1 MASSMEWT
9 PRPASKAGFAA
20 KIDVC
25 RYDPDAAA
33 GKRYE
38 ILPNIQCD
46 QIQYREGAE
55 PPTARFRY
63 VLDDR
68 ARAMGWP
75 SQFEEIIRLHGKS
88 DPDPGDENP
97 PRPERAERYV
107 VKTDDRL
114 VVFSRDPAAP
124 KARPEILFD
133 GFAQGPQVDVG
144 GKGQQVTFIAAGVAS
159 RCWDEPIIERLTR
172 QDEDHAVWTDKPV
185 VFNASVLNDPHFGN
199 RARSAK
205 VTNGGRDEQDF
216 PPFVDDRDAEWPWSL
231 SDAAKYLMGA
241 HNPEEEFVDNPDF
254 EILAALLK
262 SRRPKGNA
270 EYFDP
275 SDSETYEETDITV
288 PEYDATGKP
297 WPEALAGLL
306 EHHGFAMAFRC
317 EADEK
322 GLPWNWL
329 EIYRKDG
336 SGPYDPKSIPFQAT
350 GGLLDPSRQAV
361 GAMAVTRDYQSAFNC
376 VAVLGPPPL
385 VEVCVVLAPAFVI
398 QAGDEAFG
406 VVEKYQLANLRLGG
420 GTDINA
426 YRLWVGCDTK
436 TKIIKA
442 VDGEYLTALSL
453 QEQLAEMPFWSS
465 AFPVRVER
473 RRPPRPKLFSGRNAT
488 LEFSTNYKGFVGV
501 LFDPDGDPSDW
512 RPIPWGRGWELLD
525 DRLGIRLTC
534 DNPNA
539 WNLGVEG
546 GDARPAKNHIVK
558 AVKALANPDEA
569 NPPFFLRL
577 TTAIEMDG
585 SARLTGD
592 APARTL
598 VFAARKCH
606 RRDSSPLKHERY
618 RHVTVGDDQ
627 QDWFVHESS
636 PRFNAN
642 ADLKAAKDA
651 ATGIA
656 PERYTGD
663 KLDAYA
669 EQVKQAMENP
679 PVAGTVAIPWIS
691 EAYQV
696 GDQIDEI
703 SGRGLS
709 LCVNAGAEQGE
720 AKRYP
725 YVIGVDWGFANG
737 QSTTLHL
744 SDGRAEP
751 ILR

>member
-1 MASSMEWT
+1 MAEMDWS
-9 PRPASKAGFAA
+9 PRPEPKAGFARRV
-20 KIDVC
+20 DVAI
-25 RYDPDAAA
+25 YDPEAASA
-33 GKRYE
+33 KGRYRVM
-38 ILPNIQCD
+38 PNLQCD
-46 QIQYREGAE
+46 QIQYREGAS

-75 SQFEEIIRLHGKS
+75 TQFETILRLHDKA
-88 DPDPGDENP
+88 DPNPDDPGAP
-97 PRPERAERYV
+97 KPEKASRYV
-107 VKTDDRL
+107 VKTDDRI
-114 VVFSRDPAAP
+114 VVLLRDGDDP
-124 KARPEILFD
+124 KARPAVLFD
-133 GFAQGPQVDVG
+133 GFTQSPQVDVS
-144 GKGQQVTFIAAGVAS
+144 GKGQQVTFVAAGVAS
-159 RCWDEPIIERLTR
+159 RCWDEPITWRLTR

-254 EILAALLK
+254 DILAALLK
-262 SRRPKGNA
+262 SRRPKGDA

-297 WPEALAGLL
+297 WPVALAGLL
-306 EHHGFAMAFRC
+306 DHHGFAMAFRC
-317 EADEK
+317 EADEN
-322 GLPWNWL
+322 GEPWNHL

-361 GAMAVTRDYQSAFNC
+361 GAMAVTRDYQSAFNG
-376 VAVLGPPPL
+376 VVVLGPPPL

-398 QAGDEAFG
+398 QAGDETQAASEIFR
-406 VVEKYQLANLRLGG
+406 LANLRLNVDS
-420 GTDINA
+420 TTHDR

-442 VDGEYLTALSL
+442 TDGEYLTATGL
-453 QEQLAEMPFWSS
+453 QNQLAEMPFWN
-465 AFPVRVER
+465 AGIPVRVER
-473 RRPPRPKLFSGRNAT
+473 RRPPRAKLFDGRNAT
-488 LEFSTNYKGFVGV
+488 LEFSINYKGPVGA
-501 LFDPDGDPSDW
+501 LFDPGGDPSDW
-512 RPIPWGRGWELLD
+512 RLIPWGRGWELLD

-534 DNPNA
+534 DHPNA
-539 WNLGVEG
+539 WNIGRDNAGSAENQVL
-546 GDARPAKNHIVK
+546 K
-558 AVKALANPDEA
+558 AITALANPNEA

-592 APARTL
+592 GLARTL
-598 VFAARKCH
+598 VFAARKYQ

-618 RHVTVGDDQ
+618 RHVTVGDDH
-627 QDWFVHESS
+627 QDWFLHESS
-636 PRFNAN
+636 PRFGDDAN
-642 ADLKAAKDA
+642 VVAAKDA

-669 EQVKQAMENP
+669 EQVQQAMENP

-744 SDGRAEP
+744 SDARAEP